1 MIKNQNDDSNIIEKQ
16 DFTVESMSNKDD
28 NVQTMPK
35 PTDGSIHPTIDSTY
49 PLYLMHCSRFPE
61 DFEFIEFVS
70 NNFDLKSLE
79 SVSIST
85 IANLKT
91 DQVIEV
97 CLDYAPE

>member
-16 DFTVESMSNKDD
+16 DSTVESTSKQDD

-35 PTDGSIHPTIDSTY
+35 PISGSIQPAIDSTY

-85 IANLKT
+85 IANLKE
-91 DQVIEV
+91 DKVLEI
-97 CLDYAPE
+97 CLGYSPE